1 MKIVEIHSDK
11 PINNVIREQI
21 KEIFVHSQ
29 CPYEGLR
36 NSIPDFESF
45 DGRVVQLGE
54 GDKYKETIKIYCK

>member
-21 KEIFVHSQ
+21 KEIFTHSQ
-29 CPYEGLR
+29 CPYESLR

-45 DGRVVQLGE
+45 DGLVVQLGE
-54 GDKYKETIKIYCK
+54 GDKYIEFIHI